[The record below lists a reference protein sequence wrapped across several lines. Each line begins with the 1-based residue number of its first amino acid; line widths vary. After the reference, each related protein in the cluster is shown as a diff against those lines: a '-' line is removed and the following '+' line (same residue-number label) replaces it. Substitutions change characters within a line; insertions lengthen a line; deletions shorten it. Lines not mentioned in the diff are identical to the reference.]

1 MPKKKKLNMKRI
13 LFVCTGNSCRSIM
26 AEAYLNKRIND
37 EALDM
42 EVRSAGTLG
51 IDGMPPT
58 LEVFKVLE
66 AEGIKADGYI
76 SKPLTEGMIEWADI
90 ILVMESGHKDK
101 TVSMVPQAS
110 GKIKFL
116 GELDKETEN
125 NTIADPIGMPLEFYK
140 RSFEIIKKAIEELI
154 KWLKK

>member
-1 MPKKKKLNMKRI
+1 M
-13 LFVCTGNSCRSIM
+13 
-26 AEAYLNKRIND
+26 NKRIND